1 MVRDKPVGKVARLR
15 GSVIVQPSDGRIG
28 DSGGLGC
35 VSARLGVS
43 TTRRVHDVRLTAVD
57 SAECAATCVRR
68 KGACGD
74 LCQSD
79 RHCESLL

>member
-1 MVRDKPVGKVARLR
+1 MRDKLVGKVALLR

-43 TTRRVHDVRLTAVD
+43 TT
-57 SAECAATCVRR
+57 CV
-68 KGACGD
+68 
-74 LCQSD
+74 
-79 RHCESLL
+79 